1 MKESKEIE
9 DLHKIMEKFYEE
21 DKNLSSEQKIK
32 KIREESENFMHE
44 RGLRLRRMK
53 GKQLIRSYHYPD

>member
-1 MKESKEIE
+1 MKEPKAME

-32 KIREESENFMHE
+32 KIREESESFMRE

-53 GKQLIRSYHYPD
+53 GKQLIRSYHDPD